1 MKPLVS
7 DPLVTLNAEGEWSA
21 EHDVL
26 IRYSAGPEFPSSAWD
41 WIGLFQVL
49 LPHPASSPEVGMGL
63 QELVGS
69 CRALILATAELSE
82 IVVLDCH

>member
-26 IRYSAGPEFPSSAWD
+26 IRYSATREFHNSAWD
-41 WIGLFQVL
+41 WIGLFQVM
-49 LPHPASSPEVGMGL
+49 LPHCGSSAKMG
-63 QELVGS
+63 
-69 CRALILATAELSE
+69 I
-82 IVVLDCH
+82 